1 MPWIDFLLLSAFT
14 QMNLALNNKS
24 HVNATNRN
32 TMQVM
37 YLSTYIIVTR
47 VTRRGGTKPRR
58 AT

>member
-14 QMNLALNNKS
+14 QINRALNNKL
-24 HVNATNRN
+24 HVNAANRN
-32 TMQVM
+32 IMQVM

-47 VTRRGGTKPRR
+47 VTRKGGTKPRR